1 MEAAETLVAGEAS
14 EREARRRLRRGKGGE
29 VETDEGSWVFAGVS
43 GWMASGLEGFR
54 VVLV

>member
-1 MEAAETLVAGEAS
+1 MAGEAS